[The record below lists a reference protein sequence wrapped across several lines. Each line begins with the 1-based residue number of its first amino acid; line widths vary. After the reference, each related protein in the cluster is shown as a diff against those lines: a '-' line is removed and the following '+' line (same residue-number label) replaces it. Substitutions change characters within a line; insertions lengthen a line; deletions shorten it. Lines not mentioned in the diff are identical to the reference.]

1 MLGNSKNPFSFL
13 NELRRRKVVK
23 AALVYAAVAYTILQ
37 ASDIIFPRLGLPD
50 WTVTFV
56 MILLIIGLIL
66 TIVLSWVY
74 DITPEGLQIT
84 KTEGSKPQENV
95 KVQPEN
101 DNELRDINDSPEAG
115 LDKGDLNQQVQTQE
129 SSPKEVNR
137 TILKP
142 KSRWI
147 TGFKKYI
154 FPIVVVAVLFIVVFK
169 WQSLTQIVGFGNS
182 KREVAKSHVE
192 NAVKYFDI
200 KDYEAAKAEL
210 ELALASDPKYSYAW
224 STLAA
229 VSVKQGNLNDAILQ
243 TIEAIKFDPTNAIAA
258 YNMAIALDDKKDF
271 HQAIEWYTKAIK
283 IDSTLVPAYSAL
295 GRLYNV
301 LNQPVDAIL
310 ILSQARDKYP
320 ESEFIYLIYKNLGNS
335 HLLMN
340 QFDEAIK
347 FLELSIEIKPTEAE
361 TNLYLAKACEAAGKM
376 TRSIDV
382 WQNYI
387 ELETD
392 TAKILEAKNHLKE
405 ITIRHLQE
413 IIK

>member
-101 DNELRDINDSPEAG
+101 ENELRDINDSPEAG

-154 FPIVVVAVLFIVVFK
+154 FPIVVVAVLFIVVFNFDT
-169 WQSLTQIVGFGNS
+169 LT
-182 KREVAKSHVE
+182 
-192 NAVKYFDI
+192 
-200 KDYEAAKAEL
+200 L
-210 ELALASDPKYSYAW
+210 
-224 STLAA
+224 
-229 VSVKQGNLNDAILQ
+229 
-243 TIEAIKFDPTNAIAA
+243 
-258 YNMAIALDDKKDF
+258 
-271 HQAIEWYTKAIK
+271 
-283 IDSTLVPAYSAL
+283 
-295 GRLYNV
+295 
-301 LNQPVDAIL
+301 
-310 ILSQARDKYP
+310 
-320 ESEFIYLIYKNLGNS
+320 
-335 HLLMN
+335 
-340 QFDEAIK
+340 
-347 FLELSIEIKPTEAE
+347 
-361 TNLYLAKACEAAGKM
+361 
-376 TRSIDV
+376 
-382 WQNYI
+382 
-387 ELETD
+387 
-392 TAKILEAKNHLKE
+392 
-405 ITIRHLQE
+405 
-413 IIK
+413 